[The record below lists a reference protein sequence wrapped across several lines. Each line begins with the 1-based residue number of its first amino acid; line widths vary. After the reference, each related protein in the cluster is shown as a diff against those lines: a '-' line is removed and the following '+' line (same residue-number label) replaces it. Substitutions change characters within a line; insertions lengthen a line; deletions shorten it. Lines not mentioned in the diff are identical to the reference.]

1 MNVTLPPP
9 ELRHVFDLAVTISP
23 PVDVGET
30 PAGLR
35 RMIPIT
41 GGVLTPS
48 LSLLAHQGI
57 KAESADLAKYLGRV
71 VPGGADFQLIHAN
84 GTQAHLDAQYV
95 IEMHDGAKVYVKNTA
110 LRVASDEDALR
121 LRTGLPVDP
130 SRVYFRCQP
139 YLEAAAQQWTWLN
152 QYQFIGSGTRA
163 PDGVFLSFFQ
173 VL

>member
-1 MNVTLPPP
+1 MSLPKP
-9 ELRHVFDLAVTISP
+9 ELIHVFDLDVSVSA

-30 PAGLR
+30 PGGMR

-48 LSLLAHQGI
+48 PALLARQGLDT
-57 KAESADLAKYLGRV
+57 ENSDVTKYLGRV
-71 VPGGADFQLIHAN
+71 VPGGADFQLIHAD
-84 GTQAHLDAQYV
+84 GTQAHLDARYV
-95 IEMHDGAKVYVKNTA
+95 IEMHDGARVFVSNTA
-110 LRVASDEDALR
+110 LRVASAEDSLR
-121 LRTGLPVDP
+121 LRTGQPVDP

-139 YLEAAAQQWTWLN
+139 QLEAAAAQWAWMN

-163 PDGVFLSFFQ
+163 PAGVHLSFFQ